1 MMKKKLVTSTV
12 ALVISAMILLAGCS
26 SGTNETVGT
35 EKKENQSSNAKK
47 DVTFVMWN
55 GNNADDYQKA
65 TNYFNESQDEV
76 NLTFEMQTGD
86 YNTYLGAKTAANDL
100 PDMFVLTPYS
110 QVEQFAKNGKIVD
123 LSDQPFVDK
132 IYSNTKNSITYEGKI
147 YAYPVAQDFMGMFY
161 NVEYFEKA
169 GITEVPK
176 TIDEFEEVCEKLQAA
191 GYTPI
196 AATYKDTEALNH
208 VFSCLLGAAVNDD
221 STEWIE
227 SMQTEEGSFD
237 VANKD
242 FIFHFC
248 DILKKYSGDNYM
260 DADYSAGYNTF
271 VSGDAAMLLSGEWSL
286 STLNDVNPDAQMGV
300 FAVPVTDDPEDAKLD
315 VDVGCV
321 VAVNADSPNVD
332 AALKVLDAISS
343 EESGSWNSYIG
354 DTIGASVP
362 GVPFEASFTAPYITS
377 YNKYMDEGKI
387 RPWIYQR
394 LKAGAQ
400 TIIGESIQGYFSC
413 TMTEDEVI
421 EEMDTRYDDLLN
433 GQ

>member
-12 ALVISAMILLAGCS
+12 ALGISVMILLAGCS

-55 GNNADDYQKA
+55 GNNADDYKKA
-65 TNYFNESQDEV
+65 ANYFNESQDEV

-100 PDMFVLTPYS
+100 PDMFAVTPYS

-123 LSDQPFVDK
+123 LSDQLFVDK
-132 IYSNTKNSITYEGKI
+132 IYPNTKDSITYEGKI
-147 YAYPVAQDFMGMFY
+147 YAYPLAQDFMGMFY

-169 GITEVPK
+169 GIQK
-176 TIDEFEEVCEKLQAA
+176 FLKQIDEFEEVCESCKQRVD
-191 GYTPI
+191 TPI

-260 DADYSAGYNTF
+260 DADYSAGYNSF

-286 STLNDVNPDAQMGV
+286 LTLNDVNPDAQMGV

-343 EESGSWNSYIG
+343 EESGSWNSYIA

-362 GVPFEASFTAPYITS
+362 GVPFEASFTAPYLTS

-400 TIIGESIQGYFSC
+400 TIIGESIQGYFAG

>member
-12 ALVISAMILLAGCS
+12 ALVISVMILLAGCS

-132 IYSNTKNSITYEGKI
+132 IYSNTKDSITYEGKI
-147 YAYPVAQDFMGMFY
+147 YAYPLAQDFMGMFY

-260 DADYSAGYNTF
+260 DADYSAGYNSF

-286 STLNDVNPDAQMGV
+286 STLDDVNPDAQMGV

-343 EESGSWNSYIG
+343 EESGSWNSYIA
-354 DTIGASVP
+354 DTIGASLP
-362 GVPFEASFTAPYITS
+362 GVPFEASFTAPYLTS

-400 TIIGESIQGYFSC
+400 TIIGESIQGYFAG

-421 EEMDTRYDDLLN
+421 KEMDTRYDDLLN

>member
-12 ALVISAMILLAGCS
+12 ALVISVMILLAGCS

-100 PDMFVLTPYS
+100 PDMFVVTPYS

-147 YAYPVAQDFMGMFY
+147 YAYPLAQDFMGMFY

-260 DADYSAGYNTF
+260 DADYSAGYNSF

-321 VAVNADSPNVD
+321 VVVNADSPNVD

-354 DTIGASVP
+354 ASC
-362 GVPFEASFTAPYITS
+362 I
-377 YNKYMDEGKI
+377 
-387 RPWIYQR
+387 
-394 LKAGAQ
+394 L
-400 TIIGESIQGYFSC
+400 
-413 TMTEDEVI
+413 
-421 EEMDTRYDDLLN
+421 
-433 GQ
+433 

>member
-12 ALVISAMILLAGCS
+12 ALGISVMILLAGCS
-26 SGTNETVGT
+26 SGTNETSWNR
-35 EKKENQSSNAKK
+35 KKENQSSNAKK

-55 GNNADDYQKA
+55 GNNADDYKKA

-147 YAYPVAQDFMGMFY
+147 YAYPLAQDFMGMFY

-362 GVPFEASFTAPYITS
+362 GVPFETSFTAPYLTS

-400 TIIGESIQGYFSC
+400 TIIGESIQGYFAG

>member
-12 ALVISAMILLAGCS
+12 ALGISVMILLAGCS

-55 GNNADDYQKA
+55 GNNADDYKKA

-147 YAYPVAQDFMGMFY
+147 YAYPLAQDFMGMFY

-196 AATYKDTEALNH
+196 AATYKDTEAYYGVCECIQTIKRN
-208 VFSCLLGAAVNDD
+208 SGKLLG
-221 STEWIE
+221 
-227 SMQTEEGSFD
+227 
-237 VANKD
+237 
-242 FIFHFC
+242 
-248 DILKKYSGDNYM
+248 
-260 DADYSAGYNTF
+260 
-271 VSGDAAMLLSGEWSL
+271 
-286 STLNDVNPDAQMGV
+286 
-300 FAVPVTDDPEDAKLD
+300 
-315 VDVGCV
+315 
-321 VAVNADSPNVD
+321 
-332 AALKVLDAISS
+332 
-343 EESGSWNSYIG
+343 
-354 DTIGASVP
+354 
-362 GVPFEASFTAPYITS
+362 IT
-377 YNKYMDEGKI
+377 
-387 RPWIYQR
+387 
-394 LKAGAQ
+394 
-400 TIIGESIQGYFSC
+400 
-413 TMTEDEVI
+413 
-421 EEMDTRYDDLLN
+421 
-433 GQ
+433 

>member
-55 GNNADDYQKA
+55 GNNADDYKKA

-100 PDMFVLTPYS
+100 PDMFVVTPYS

-132 IYSNTKNSITYEGKI
+132 IYSNTKDSITYEGKI
-147 YAYPVAQDFMGMFY
+147 YAYPLAQDFMGMFY

-196 AATYKDTEALNH
+196 AATYKDTEALSH

-260 DADYSAGYNTF
+260 DADYSAGYNSF

-286 STLNDVNPDAQMGV
+286 LTLNDVNPDAQMGV

-343 EESGSWNSYIG
+343 EESGSWNSYIA

-362 GVPFEASFTAPYITS
+362 GVPFEASFTAPYLTS

-400 TIIGESIQGYFSC
+400 TIIGESIQGYFAG

>member
-1 MMKKKLVTSTV
+1 
-12 ALVISAMILLAGCS
+12 
-26 SGTNETVGT
+26 
-35 EKKENQSSNAKK
+35 
-47 DVTFVMWN
+47 
-55 GNNADDYQKA
+55 
-65 TNYFNESQDEV
+65 
-76 NLTFEMQTGD
+76 
-86 YNTYLGAKTAANDL
+86 
-100 PDMFVLTPYS
+100 
-110 QVEQFAKNGKIVD
+110 
-123 LSDQPFVDK
+123 
-132 IYSNTKNSITYEGKI
+132 
-147 YAYPVAQDFMGMFY
+147 
-161 NVEYFEKA
+161 
-169 GITEVPK
+169 
-176 TIDEFEEVCEKLQAA
+176 
-191 GYTPI
+191 
-196 AATYKDTEALNH
+196 
-208 VFSCLLGAAVNDD
+208 
-221 STEWIE
+221 
-227 SMQTEEGSFD
+227 MQTEEGSFD

-260 DADYSAGYNTF
+260 DADYSAGYNSF

-321 VAVNADSPNVD
+321 VVVNADSPNVD

-362 GVPFEASFTAPYITS
+362 GVPFEASFTAPYLTS

-400 TIIGESIQGYFSC
+400 TIIGESIQGYFAG

>member
-12 ALVISAMILLAGCS
+12 ALVISVMILLAGCS

-100 PDMFVLTPYS
+100 PDMFVVTPYS

-147 YAYPVAQDFMGMFY
+147 YAYPLAQDFMGMFY

-260 DADYSAGYNTF
+260 DADYSAGYNSF

-321 VAVNADSPNVD
+321 GVVNADSPNVD

-362 GVPFEASFTAPYITS
+362 GVPFEASFTAPYLTS
-377 YNKYMDEGKI
+377 YNKYMDE
-387 RPWIYQR
+387 
-394 LKAGAQ
+394 
-400 TIIGESIQGYFSC
+400 
-413 TMTEDEVI
+413 
-421 EEMDTRYDDLLN
+421 
-433 GQ
+433 